1 MRVLAMA
8 AKARQLLILG
18 AMGLFGIGLGAGCL
32 VPVPEHIRTD
42 DDGVAPEIDLGFLS
56 PSQSFFEADTKCNCF
71 KVSLD
76 RVSDADDDT
85 LVVRFATNLGRL
97 GREKCFDEFTTA
109 PALRPVRIG
118 TTLIPAESFVDF
130 PTETVHTI
138 SVFVTDAPAF
148 AKNAQAE
155 PGACG
160 QIPSAG
166 DAGAGRAHVVAHQ
179 WTVRFVDGVTECF
192 GCTPAGN

>member
-1 MRVLAMA
+1 MRVLAIA
-8 AKARQLLILG
+8 AKARRLLLAG

-32 VPVPEHIRTD
+32 VPVPEHIRPE
-42 DDGVAPEIDLGFLS
+42 DDGVAPEIDLGFVS

-76 RVSDADDDT
+76 RVSDADDDS
-85 LVVRFATNLGRL
+85 LVVRFATNLGRD
-97 GREKCFDEFTTA
+97 GREKCFDEFKTA
-109 PALRPVRIG
+109 PALRPLRIG

-130 PTETVHTI
+130 PSETVHTI
-138 SVFVTDAPAF
+138 TVFVTDAAAF
-148 AKNAQAE
+148 ARPAQTE

-160 QIPSAG
+160 QIPSG
-166 DAGAGRAHVVAHQ
+166 DAGSARAHVVAHQ